1 MPPKDVGYCL
11 GTDLV
16 AQLATF
22 TLDLAM
28 APVAIFTGQA
38 DKELFK
44 FLLCSRATTTI
55 LLPIGPF
62 TTDERG
68 AT

>member
-1 MPPKDVGYCL
+1 MPAQDLGYSL
-11 GTDLV
+11 GTDLL

-28 APVAIFTGQA
+28 APVIIFTGQA
-38 DKELFK
+38 DNELFK

-55 LLPIGPF
+55 LLAIGPF
-62 TTDERG
+62 TTD
-68 AT
+68 